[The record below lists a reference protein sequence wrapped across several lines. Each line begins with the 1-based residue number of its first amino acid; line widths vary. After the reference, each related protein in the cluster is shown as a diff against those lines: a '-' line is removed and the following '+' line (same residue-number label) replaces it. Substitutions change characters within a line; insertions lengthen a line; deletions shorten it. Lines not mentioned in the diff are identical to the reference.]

1 MDKGKS
7 ILSFFS
13 RVAVNGKSS
22 ITEPFEKTIEM
33 AALTATEQES
43 SATEDSTHLSEGTAL
58 SLTTKQRNAHDK
70 FAREIKDTTGLLLIP
85 GPCNN
90 GRLTSQCCECL
101 KNANA
106 TTVIRNVRDR
116 WEKHAKVCPGL
127 MLSRKNSL
135 FAQAQQPLSAEA
147 QAFVMHITAGGERHR
162 QQTCDAYVLTY
173 WIYKHKLPFTTGDKL
188 KEVDTILC
196 DFGNKV
202 VCSSF

>member
-1 MDKGKS
+1 MNKGKS
-7 ILSFFS
+7 IRSFFS
-13 RVAVNGKSS
+13 RVAENGKSS
-22 ITEPFEKTIEM
+22 ITEPFEKSIEM

-43 SATEDSTHLSEGTAL
+43 SATEDSTHQSEGTAL
-58 SLTTKQRNAHDK
+58 LLTTKQRNAHDK
-70 FAREIKDTTGLLLIP
+70 FARKIKETTGLLLVP
-85 GPCNN
+85 APCNN
-90 GRLTSQCCECL
+90 GRLTSQCSECL

-127 MLSRKNSL
+127 TLSRKHSL

-162 QQTCDAYVLTY
+162 QQTCDACVLTY
-173 WIYKHKLPFTTGDKL
+173 WIYKHKLNS
-188 KEVDTILC
+188 ILC
-196 DFGNKV
+196 DFGDNV